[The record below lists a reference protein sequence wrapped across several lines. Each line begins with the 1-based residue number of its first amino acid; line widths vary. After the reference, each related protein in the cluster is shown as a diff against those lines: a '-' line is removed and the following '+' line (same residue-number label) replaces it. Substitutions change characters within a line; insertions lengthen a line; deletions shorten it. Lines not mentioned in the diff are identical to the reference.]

1 MAPVIYRFGV
11 ILPLFYIE
19 AQSLIQLIQE
29 RPEFKQPF
37 LWIPCLDGPSQEL
50 GIAWMQNHS
59 FSENMPYLFLPALIA
74 MQMFINNMVKEQYS
88 LPEDPDDEKI
98 VPINFDLALPF
109 LMGGAALASPAAVS
123 LNLFIAQQL
132 AVLQFFLMR
141 EKLKK
146 VDGLDIEQIRLKDQE
161 LKAKMENGETMQNPN
176 LRFDFDSNNG
186 NIKVNEAE
194 VILKN
199 ET

>member
-1 MAPVIYRFGV
+1 M